1 MRTKPVLLRRHLPRP
16 RSAQRA
22 ARTMRCLLAAMLGL
36 ACAST
41 PRYPELAG
49 SAAAEIAQAE
59 SAIAI
64 AVRAGADSLAS
75 EPLASARQNLEK
87 ARAELQANQNSR
99 ALVAAQ
105 MADADARYAA
115 TQARLRAAQRDRA
128 KADAEMKAIPPG
140 ER

>member
-1 MRTKPVLLRRHLPRP
+1 MRT
-16 RSAQRA
+16 
-22 ARTMRCLLAAMLGL
+22 TLALAVAILGF

-41 PRYPELAG
+41 PRYPEVSG
-49 SAAAEIAQAE
+49 SAATEIAAAE
-59 SAIAI
+59 SAIAA

-87 ARAELQANQNSR
+87 ARAEMQANQHSR
-99 ALVAAQ
+99 AIVTAK

-115 TQARLRAAQRDRA
+115 TQARLRAARLERA

-140 ER
+140 EKE

>member
-1 MRTKPVLLRRHLPRP
+1 MRTTLVL
-16 RSAQRA
+16 A
-22 ARTMRCLLAAMLGL
+22 AAMLGL

-49 SAAAEIAQAE
+49 SAASEIARAE
-59 SAIAI
+59 TAIAA
-64 AVRAGADSLAS
+64 AVRAGADSLAR
-75 EPLASARQNLEK
+75 EPLASARQNLDR
-87 ARAELQANQNSR
+87 ARTELQANQNSR

-115 TQARLRAAQRDRA
+115 TQARLRAAQRERE

-140 ER
+140 ENE